1 MTSRVLC
8 VGRNSVD
15 YVFSVDL
22 GAVRADSKQRAADP
36 AIVIGGQCVNAVV
49 TLAALGAKVSY
60 AGVVGA
66 QASGDLVMQFLHD
79 NGIDLRAIERAQRLA
94 NPCAYIF
101 VDQKCGERSIVETQ
115 AAEYPAFSGRIDE
128 ALWAETS
135 YLYFDGHEIEAS
147 LSLVREAAIRGI
159 ATMTDVEVLTPETT
173 ELISLVETSIV
184 PKGVASEIAGSDKD
198 IDMLTALDELGGSCH
213 VVTMGEQGAIGS
225 LHGGEI
231 FRVPAFPCQVVDT
244 TGAGDAFH
252 AGFLFADMAGASL
265 QKSMMFAARVASV
278 ACCHAGPSAPPY
290 ALSPLSAIVTNETWI
305 S

>member
-1 MTSRVLC
+1 
-8 VGRNSVD
+8 VD

-22 GAVRADSKQRAADP
+22 SAVRADSKQRADDP

-49 TLAALGAKVSY
+49 TLAALGAQVSY

-66 QASGDLVMQFLHD
+66 QASGDLVMQFLHE
-79 NGIDLRAIERAQRLA
+79 NRIDLRAVERAAGLA

-101 VDQKCGERSIVETQ
+101 VDRKTGERSIVETQ
-115 AAEYPAFSGRIDE
+115 AADFPAFSGEIDE
-128 ALWAETS
+128 AIWAETS

-147 LSLVREAAIRGI
+147 VALAREAAIRGV
-159 ATMTDVEVLTPETT
+159 ATMTDIEVLSPQTT

-198 IDMLTALDELGGSCH
+198 VDMLAALAELGGSCH
-213 VVTMGEQGAIGS
+213 VVTMGDQGAIGA
-225 LHGGEI
+225 LHGGEV
-231 FRVPAFPCQVVDT
+231 FRVPAVPCQVVDT

-252 AGFLFADMAGASL
+252 AGFLYADMAGASL
-265 QKSMMFAARVASV
+265 QKSMMFAARVASI
-278 ACCHAGPSAPPY
+278 ACTFAGPSAPSY
-290 ALSPLSAIVTNETWI
+290 ALSSLSAIVTNETWI